1 MDELS
6 SQGSNVPRNKP
17 ARNRTPPSST
27 TQADAGNLNGTELRV
42 QHLLAVSP
50 AIIYTNKASGDFPCT
65 FVSENLQAI
74 MGYSPSEMIGDQRC
88 WSDHLHPD
96 DAPRVFEEMR
106 PLIQKGGGTVEYRFQ
121 HRDRHYIWIQDTFK
135 KVKDQVGSG

>member
-1 MDELS
+1 MEELS
-6 SQGSNVPRNKP
+6 NRGSRPARGKP
-17 ARNRTPPSST
+17 ARNRMALGSRTEAS
-27 TQADAGNLNGTELRV
+27 DGKLNGPETRV

-88 WSDHLHPD
+88 WTDHLHPE

-106 PLIQKGGGTVEYRFQ
+106 R
-121 HRDRHYIWIQDTFK
+121 
-135 KVKDQVGSG
+135 